1 MSTAPATALRR
12 LPATAVAVGALAAA
26 GGTAA
31 VLALSGGA
39 ADRVAAPAPAAQAPA
54 PQSSASP
61 RLQTTFGAVSV
72 DSVVRLTGSRRPMG
86 VPVGEGEL
94 PIQVAVT
101 VTNLRDEAYR
111 VPRSLLMLEGARRTG
126 IDPGNRPD
134 FRVPA
139 LSAHRFVLRAAVADG
154 VLLPDLVVREAA
166 GNDAL
171 RVALGRTDDL
181 TSLNVATHTFGETD
195 R

>member
-12 LPATAVAVGALAAA
+12 LPATAVAVVALAA
-26 GGTAA
+26 GGVAA

-39 ADRVAAPAPAAQAPA
+39 ADQLPAPAPVSAAPTPQA
-54 PQSSASP
+54 SSSP

-72 DSVVRLTGSRRPMG
+72 DSIVRLTGSRRPMG
-86 VPVGEGEL
+86 VPVREGEL

-101 VTNLRDEAYR
+101 VTNLRDTPYR
-111 VPRSLLMLEGARRTG
+111 VPRSLLTLEGARRTG
-126 IDPGNRPD
+126 IDPGSRPD

-154 VLLPDLVVREAA
+154 VLLPDLVVRDTA

-181 TSLNVATHTFGETD
+181 TALNVATHTFGDTD